1 MKSSLT
7 LTAALFAS
15 TSILASTSIAI
26 AQETVNVY
34 NWSDYIA
41 EDTLEKFTAETGI
54 QVNYDVFDSNEI
66 VEAKLLAGRSG
77 YDVVV
82 PSGFFLSRQIE
93 AGLFQKLDKSQLP
106 NLSNMDPKIMAE
118 TALRDP
124 DNAHAVDYM
133 WGTTGLGY
141 NVEALTERLG
151 EDANLNSWDILFDVE
166 MVSKLADCGVTMLDA
181 PAEGFAAALNYL
193 GLDPNT
199 EDAGQITQAE
209 ELLTAVRP
217 YIRYYGSSQYIDDLG
232 NGEICLAHGYSGD
245 IFISLYAAEE
255 AEAEY
260 SIAYAIPDEGA
271 VKWFDMFAIPSDA
284 PNAENAH
291 KFIDF
296 MMRADIA
303 AANTNYVYYASGNA
317 AALDMIDPEVKDDPA
332 IYPTADVTAKLF
344 LLSARSPESSEVLTR
359 SWTRV
364 KTGQ

>member
-1 MKSSLT
+1 MKHT
-7 LTAALFAS
+7 LTIAVAL
-15 TSILASTSIAI
+15 LASTSVAI
-26 AQETVNVY
+26 AQESVNVY

-41 EDTLEKFTAETGI
+41 EDTLDIFTAETGI
-54 QVNYDVFDSNEI
+54 EVNYDVFDSNEI

-82 PSGFFLSRQIE
+82 PSGFFLARQIE
-93 AGLFQKLDKSQLP
+93 AGLFQKLDKSLLP
-106 NLSNMDPKIMAE
+106 NLSNMDPTIMAE

-124 DNAHAVDYM
+124 DNAHGVDYM

-151 EDANLNSWDILFDVE
+151 ADANLNSWDILFDVD
-166 MVSKLADCGVTMLDA
+166 MVSKLADCGVSMLDA
-181 PAEGFAAALNYL
+181 PVETFAAALNYL
-193 GLDPNT
+193 GLDPNS
-199 EDAGQITQAE
+199 EDAADLAQAE
-209 ELLTAVRP
+209 ALLTAVRP
-217 YIRYYGSSQYIDDLG
+217 YIRYYSNSQYIDDLG
-232 NGEICLAHGYSGD
+232 NGETCLAHGYSGD
-245 IFISLYAAEE
+245 VFIALYAADE
-255 AEAEY
+255 AEADYTIAY
-260 SIAYAIPDEGA
+260 SIPEEGA

-291 KFIDF
+291 TFINF

-317 AALDMIDPEVKDDPA
+317 AALDMIEAEVKDDPA
-332 IYPTADVTAKLF
+332 IYPTAEVAEKLF
-344 LLSARSPESSEVLTR
+344 LLSSRSPDATELVTR